1 MSIKERLIER
11 ILEIGDFK
19 GIYTVELIG
28 YPLWFVEASSH
39 VQAREIA
46 NGIWWGSIKILD
58 IRKAEGDE
66 LIHWKNEIIRMK
78 LTS

>member
-66 LIHWKNEIIRMK
+66 LIRWKNYILNNRISR
-78 LTS
+78 

>member
-28 YPLWFVEASSH
+28 YPLWFVEANGH
-39 VQAREIA
+39 LQARKIA
-46 NGIWWGSIKILD
+46 NDIWGSDRILEIK
-58 IRKAEGDE
+58 KAEGDE
-66 LIHWKNEIIRMK
+66 LIRWKNYILNNRISR
-78 LTS
+78 